1 MRKFD
6 STDLLITYCGIIFGI
21 WIFSLFKSIILA
33 FTAGINN
40 NDFFCPELIIA
51 IIITQTFMV
60 LANKK
65 IYIYDSY
72 LKASLTNIVL
82 TAIAWGFGTSSG
94 ARTLASHPSHMLI
107 KILMGLIC

>member
-1 MRKFD
+1 MRRID
-6 STDLLITYCGIIFGI
+6 DTDLLIIYFGIIFGI
-21 WIFSLFKSIILA
+21 WMFSLFKSIILA
-33 FTAGINN
+33 FTASITN

-65 IYIYDSY
+65 TSIYNSY
-72 LKASLTNIVL
+72 LKASIANIIL

-94 ARTLASHPSHMLI
+94 TRALASHPSHMLI
-107 KILMGLIC
+107 KILMGIIC